1 MPVGVDVVQRKA
13 ASGFLIVGM
22 AGIQERKMLT
32 KFIIYVLKIESIST
46 FFLTTFFLTKLIW
59 GFFFSFR
66 KQLLIYSMLR
76 VLQNLSLLK

>member
-1 MPVGVDVVQRKA
+1 MWRPESPVPVGVDVVQRKA

-59 GFFFSFR
+59 GFFFFHLGSSCLFTAC
-66 KQLLIYSMLR
+66 
-76 VLQNLSLLK
+76 

>member
-46 FFLTTFFLTKLIW
+46 FFLTTFFFNQADMGI
-59 GFFFSFR
+59 FFFHLGSSCLFTAC
-66 KQLLIYSMLR
+66 
-76 VLQNLSLLK
+76 